1 MITWCY
7 GGGCPEPVA
16 CSQLWGPKGSMKVK
30 VKVAQLCPTLLT
42 SRTIQSMEFS
52 RPEYWSGFQYV
63 PFSRGS
69 SQPRVRTQVSHIAGG
84 FFISCVTRETP
95 KCQYY
100 ICICSYIMGCESH
113 SVVSNILQPHGQ
125 YESESEVTQSC
136 LTLCNPMD
144 CVFYGL
150 YWLPWWLRR

>member
-1 MITWCY
+1 MLQCLVT
-7 GGGCPEPVA
+7 
-16 CSQLWGPKGSMKVK
+16 
-30 VKVAQLCPTLLT
+30 QLCLTLCDPIDCSPPGSVHGISQTGILEC
-42 SRTIQSMEFS
+42 IA
-52 RPEYWSGFQYV
+52 V
-63 PFSRGS
+63 LFSRGS

-144 CVFYGL
+144 CSLLGSSIHGIFQARVLEWIAISFS
-150 YWLPWWLRR
+150 RESS

>member
-1 MITWCY
+1 
-7 GGGCPEPVA
+7 
-16 CSQLWGPKGSMKVK
+16 MKVK

-84 FFISCVTRETP
+84 FFISCVTREAP

-113 SVVSNILQPHGQ
+113 SVMSNILQPHGQ

-144 CVFYGL
+144 CSLLGSSIHGIFQARVLEWIAISFS
-150 YWLPWWLRR
+150 RESS